1 MVGLYLF
8 ALSHMILL
16 QCMIHVPIYVYSVLS
31 LATLKDVFNNKDSKH
46 IQTNMYLLFQDKKT

>member
-16 QCMIHVPIYVYSVLS
+16 QCMTHVPIYVYSVLS
-31 LATLKDVFNNKDSKH
+31 LATVKDVFNNKDSKH
-46 IQTNMYLLFQDKKT
+46 IQTNIYLLFQY